1 MDFPID
7 RRLLLSLNN
16 VKSSIDYKG
25 KDFDADRAAQNAAL
39 RTEMVKKFDWEYFGP
54 ETTKNIAMD
63 DGLTT
68 EERQE
73 NKKEAKEMNARVKMG
88 YNRV

>member
-7 RRLLLSLNN
+7 RRLLPSLNN
-16 VKSSIDYKG
+16 VKSSTDYKG

-39 RTEMVKKFDWEYFGP
+39 GTEMVKKFDWEYFGP

-63 DGLTT
+63 DDLTT

>member
-1 MDFPID
+1 
-7 RRLLLSLNN
+7 
-16 VKSSIDYKG
+16 
-25 KDFDADRAAQNAAL
+25 
-39 RTEMVKKFDWEYFGP
+39 MVKKFDWEYFGS

-63 DGLTT
+63 DDLTT

-73 NKKEAKEMNARVKMG
+73 NKKEAKEMNTRVKMG